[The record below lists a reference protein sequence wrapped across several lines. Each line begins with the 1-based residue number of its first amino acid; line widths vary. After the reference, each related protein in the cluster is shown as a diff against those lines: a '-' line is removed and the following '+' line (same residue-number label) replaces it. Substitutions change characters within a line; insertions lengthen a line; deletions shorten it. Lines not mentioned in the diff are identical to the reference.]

1 MFKNVDTSGLTPEQL
16 ADAELMQEY
25 AASPACRS
33 NFQTVQHAERL
44 LGHLIESEHRLAPV
58 DAFTLALKYAEH
70 AHNAGEDYMQA
81 AFETWKANRPA
92 KAVEQVVDL
101 GAETASGE
109 VEMLEFPID
118 HTETITRDDAIA
130 DTERHVNEGGRDI
143 EQATV

>member
-1 MFKNVDTSGLTPEQL
+1 MPFKNVDTSGLTPEQL
-16 ADAELMQEY
+16 ADAELMQ
-25 AASPACRS
+25 AWTRTPACRS

-44 LGHLIESEHRLAPV
+44 LGHLIECEHRLAPV

-70 AHNAGEDYMQA
+70 AHNAGDDYMQA

-92 KAVEQVVDL
+92 KAVEPE
-101 GAETASGE
+101 ET
-109 VEMLEFPID
+109 EMLEFPID

-143 EQATV
+143 EQATI